1 MNYDIDGETLSYRGS
16 YKNTGP
22 TNSINVKRKVL
33 LLQNRI
39 RPMTLPIKSFSEK
52 EKNKVKKN

>member
-22 TNSINVKRKVL
+22 TNSINVKKVL
-33 LLQNRI
+33 LLWNRI